1 MSCPDPLHD
10 YADYE
15 VTILYLSDCC
25 GAYMSDEH
33 ICYEVCPDCKD
44 HCEVVIEEYPVENG
58 MLFVPS
64 C

>member
-1 MSCPDPLHD
+1 MKM
-10 YADYE
+10 DYE

>member
-1 MSCPDPLHD
+1 M
-10 YADYE
+10 DYE

-44 HCEVVIEEYPVENG
+44 HCEVVIEDYPVENG